1 MRRYKKLIGLILAH
15 VEKANRCGDIPI
27 PEVSGYA
34 QHVILYHVKLCEEAG
49 YLDIAVSPHDKT
61 PTTILRMTWKGHE
74 ALDQLRGEFSD
85 C

>member
-1 MRRYKKLIGLILAH
+1 MRRYKKLIALILAH

-27 PEVSGYA
+27 PELSEYP

-49 YLDIAVSPHDKT
+49 YLDIEVSPYDKR
-61 PTTILRMTWKGHE
+61 PIAIHRMTWAGHE